1 MKSDYLLRTNCEE
14 TFFQQC
20 QCFATYHVDDKS
32 SSNQSGNFPLV
43 CKVTEAKVI
52 KIVLAEAFKVA
63 CFTNTRLLLKINM
76 HIYYN
81 DLYGKPIGQGGFSH
95 LLGKLLF

>member
-1 MKSDYLLRTNCEE
+1 MSMLRNVSCRRQIELKPKWK
-14 TFFQQC
+14 FS
-20 QCFATYHVDDKS
+20 V
-32 SSNQSGNFPLV
+32 V